1 MTSDPSRAHEQP
13 QATDPGRTYGQPQAT
28 DPGRAHEQP
37 RVADP
42 GVVHAR
48 LRVTDP
54 GRWRALA
61 LSWRRW
67 ADLAGRLAAE
77 LTARLVALGRSWTG
91 AAATAATRRLAGLQ
105 RRLVLFRLHCWRA
118 DQIVSEFAA
127 ALERARRLLSRAS
140 PADGGAAASTAAMGG
155 AGTGGAGTGGAGGAG
170 AGGVG
175 GAGAGGAGVGGTGA
189 GGAADGPLISGEL
202 AAAISV
208 AARADAQAAGALSRL
223 TDGLQTSAAPPGA
236 ARPDCTAS
244 PAEVRGWWA
253 ALPPA
258 QRQWLLVTEPGVLA
272 GLDGVPAADRDVA
285 NRLLLDNRRAEI
297 DRAIA
302 GSRGDDRD
310 RLRHV
315 RDGLA
320 ALSDRLADGD
330 GPRAYLLRLDLA
342 GEGRA
347 VVALGDPDRAGNVLT
362 HVPGMTAD
370 LASFGAE
377 LTRAERVATRA
388 AELGPQVASSA
399 VLWLDYDA
407 PDFVDEAAR
416 SGQAEAAAPVLRRF
430 QEGLRAGHDGTP
442 GRQTVLGHSYG
453 SLVVGRA
460 ATGPGLDADS
470 VVFVGSPGVGV
481 DSANDLRL
489 RTGEVWSSTARDDV
503 IQWAPVA
510 PGGLARDLAVAAAVP
525 FVGPWLAFGRPED
538 DLWFGHNP
546 SDPGFGARV
555 FPSAPKGHVGYW
567 DPGNPALDTMAAITL
582 GTAR

>member
-1 MTSDPSRAHEQP
+1 MTSDA
-13 QATDPGRTYGQPQAT
+13 
-28 DPGRAHEQP
+28 
-37 RVADP
+37 

-48 LRVTDP
+48 LRVTEP

-77 LTARLVALGRSWTG
+77 LAARLVALGRSWTG
-91 AAATAATRRLAGLQ
+91 AAATAATRRLKGLQ

-127 ALERARRLLSRAS
+127 ALERARRLLARAS
-140 PADGGAAASTAAMGG
+140 PTDGDPAA
-155 AGTGGAGTGGAGGAG
+155 
-170 AGGVG
+170 
-175 GAGAGGAGVGGTGA
+175 
-189 GGAADGPLISGEL
+189 L
-202 AAAISV
+202 SV
-208 AARADAQAAGALSRL
+208 AGSADAQAAGDLSRL
-223 TDGLQTSAAPPGA
+223 TDALRTAAEPPDV

-244 PAEVRGWWA
+244 PAEVHKWWA
-253 ALPPA
+253 GLSPA
-258 QRQWLLVTEPGVLA
+258 QRQWLLVTEPGVPA

-302 GSRGDDRD
+302 DARGGDRD
-310 RLRHV
+310 RLREV

-347 VVALGDPDRAGNVLT
+347 VVALGDPDRAANVLT
-362 HVPGMTAD
+362 QVPGMTAD
-370 LASFGAE
+370 LASFGGE
-377 LTRAERVATRA
+377 LSRAERVATRA
-388 AELGPQVASSA
+388 AELGPRVASSA

-416 SGQAEAAAPVLRRF
+416 PRQAEAAAPVLRRF
-430 QEGLRAGHDGTP
+430 QEGLRAGHEGP
-442 GRQTVLGHSYG
+442 PARQTVLGHSYG

-460 ATGPGLDADS
+460 AAGPGIDADS

-481 DSANDLRL
+481 DSASDLHPRS
-489 RTGEVWSSTARDDV
+489 GEVWSSTARNDV
-503 IQWAPVA
+503 IQWAAVA
-510 PGGLARDLAVAAAVP
+510 PDGLARDLATAGAVP
-525 FVGPWLAFGRPED
+525 VVGPWLAFGRPED
-538 DLWFGHNP
+538 DLWFGRNP

-555 FPSAPKGHVGYW
+555 FDSAPKGHVGYW
-567 DPGNPALDTMAAITL
+567 DPGNPALDTMAAITI

>member
-1 MTSDPSRAHEQP
+1 MTSDPG
-13 QATDPGRTYGQPQAT
+13 T
-28 DPGRAHEQP
+28 
-37 RVADP
+37 
-42 GVVHAR
+42 VHAR

-77 LTARLVALGRSWTG
+77 LAARLVALGRSWTG
-91 AAATAATRRLAGLQ
+91 AAATAATSRLGGLH

-118 DQIVSEFAA
+118 DQFASEFAA
-127 ALERARRLLSRAS
+127 SLERARRLV
-140 PADGGAAASTAAMGG
+140 
-155 AGTGGAGTGGAGGAG
+155 TGQ
-170 AGGVG
+170 
-175 GAGAGGAGVGGTGA
+175 
-189 GGAADGPLISGEL
+189 L

-208 AARADAQAAGALSRL
+208 ATRADLRASEDFSRL
-223 TDGLQTSAAPPGA
+223 TDAFHASAEPPDG

-244 PAEVRGWWA
+244 PAEVHEWWA
-253 ALPPA
+253 GLPPA
-258 QRQWLLVTEPGVLA
+258 QRQWLLATEPGVPA
-272 GLDGVPAADRDVA
+272 GLDGVPAADRDIA
-285 NRLLLDNRRAEI
+285 NRLLLDNRRAEL
-297 DRAIA
+297 DRAITYA
-302 GSRGDDRD
+302 RGDDRD
-310 RLRHV
+310 RLRSV

-362 HVPGMTAD
+362 QVPGMTAD
-370 LASFGAE
+370 LASFGGE
-377 LTRAERVATRA
+377 LTRAERVVTRA
-388 AELGPQVASSA
+388 AELGPRVASSA

-416 SGQAEAAAPVLRRF
+416 SRQAEAAAPVLRRF
-430 QEGLRAGHDGTP
+430 QDGLRAGHEGP
-442 GRQTVLGHSYG
+442 AARQTVLGHSYG

-460 ATGPGLDADS
+460 ASGPGLDADS

-481 DSANDLRL
+481 DSASDLRL
-489 RTGEVWSSTARDDV
+489 RSGEVWSSTARNDV
-503 IQWAPVA
+503 IQWVPVA
-510 PGGLARDLAVAAAVP
+510 PAGLARDLAVAAAVP
-525 FVGPWLAFGRPED
+525 FVGPWLAFGRPEE
-538 DLWFGHNP
+538 DLWFGRNP

-555 FPSAPKGHVGYW
+555 FASDPKGHVGYW
-567 DPGNPALDTMAAITL
+567 NPGNPALDTMAAITL

>member
-1 MTSDPSRAHEQP
+1 MTS
-13 QATDPGRTYGQPQAT
+13 
-28 DPGRAHEQP
+28 
-37 RVADP
+37 DP

-77 LTARLVALGRSWTG
+77 LAARLVALGRSWTG
-91 AAATAATRRLAGLQ
+91 AASAAATHRLEGLR

-140 PADGGAAASTAAMGG
+140 PADGDAVAAS
-155 AGTGGAGTGGAGGAG
+155 
-170 AGGVG
+170 
-175 GAGAGGAGVGGTGA
+175 
-189 GGAADGPLISGEL
+189 
-202 AAAISV
+202 
-208 AARADAQAAGALSRL
+208 ADAQAAGDLSRL
-223 TDGLQTSAAPPGA
+223 TDTLLTTAEPPDGP
-236 ARPDCTAS
+236 RPNCTAS
-244 PAEVRGWWA
+244 PAEVHKWWA
-253 ALPPA
+253 GLSPA
-258 QRQWLLVTEPGVLA
+258 HRQWLLVTEPGALA
-272 GLDGVPAADRDVA
+272 GLDGVPASDRDVA

-297 DRAIA
+297 DRAVA
-302 GSRGDDRD
+302 DARGGDRD
-310 RLRHV
+310 RLREV

-347 VVALGDPDRAGNVLT
+347 VVALGDPDRAGTVLT

-370 LASFGAE
+370 LVSFGGE
-377 LTRAERVATRA
+377 LTRAERVVNRA
-388 AELGPQVASSA
+388 AELGPRVASSA

-416 SGQAEAAAPVLRRF
+416 PRQAEAAAPTLRRF
-430 QEGLRAGHDGTP
+430 QEGLRAGHEGP
-442 GRQTVLGHSYG
+442 PARHTVLGHSYG

-460 ATGPGLDADS
+460 AAGPGIDADS

-481 DSANDLRL
+481 DSARDLHPRS
-489 RTGEVWSSTARDDV
+489 GEVWSSTARNDV
-503 IQWAPVA
+503 IQWAARA
-510 PGGLARDLAVAAAVP
+510 PDGLARDLAAAVAVP

-555 FPSAPKGHVGYW
+555 FASAPKGHVGYW
-567 DPGNPALDTMAAITL
+567 DPGNPALDTMAAIAL
-582 GTAR
+582 GTTR